1 MNDEQHQANTEHT
14 NDEPKWWLDEPTNV
28 TRLCYG
34 LLAVCGLLLIAG
46 LFVHRHPHFEI
57 EETFGF
63 HAWFGFIV
71 FTIVVLAGKQLR
83 YVVKRDEDYYD
94 R

>member
-1 MNDEQHQANTEHT
+1 MNDEQPQEDHEHT
-14 NDEPKWWLDEPTNV
+14 NNKPKWWLDDPANV

-34 LLAVCGLLLIAG
+34 LVAVCGLLLIAG

-57 EETFGF
+57 EKIFGF

-71 FTIVVLAGKQLR
+71 FTIIVLAGKPLR